1 MNALQIIPP
10 KPETRARRFALALR
24 VSDGILLLPL
34 LFLLAL
40 LACMSMSRGEEGTA
54 SESGAAVVLKDSR
67 DNVDDNDKSPSLTQ
81 SAAVSA
87 GATMQVSGAGGDDE
101 KMPASS
107 QAAAPTATP
116 ASAGVGID
124 PKVGSDTGQPDA
136 VEAKS
141 DTAMGAEIKD
151 RNAHDRDDSRALAK
165 LSDAPSASA
174 PGNDRVSKSEDGR
187 GRKMAPNARTV
198 RSAESARR
206 ASQPRREVDY
216 RSRNA
221 IDGAPV
227 WAGQLPII
235 YGSGVGARG
244 PYAAVP
250 AQRQDWMASGM
261 TNAWE
266 RVVDAPVA
274 VLNGGKHALYG
285 ILDSLW

>member
-10 KPETRARRFALALR
+10 KPEIRARRPALVLR
-24 VSDGILLLPL
+24 VWDGILLLPL
-34 LFLLAL
+34 LFLLAF

-54 SESGAAVVLKDSR
+54 SEAGAAVVLKDSR
-67 DNVDDNDKSPSLTQ
+67 DNVGDNDKSPALTQ

-87 GATMQVSGAGGDDE
+87 GATTQVSGAGGDDE
-101 KMPASS
+101 KMSATP

-116 ASAGVGID
+116 APAGVGSD

-136 VEAKS
+136 VEPKS
-141 DTAMGAEIKD
+141 DTATGAEIKD
-151 RNAHDRDDSRALAK
+151 RNAHDRDGSRALAK

-174 PGNDRVSKSEDGR
+174 PSNDRVSKSEDGR
-187 GRKMAPNARTV
+187 GRKIAPNAMTV
-198 RSAESARR
+198 RSTKSARR
-206 ASQPRREVDY
+206 ADQPRREVNY

-227 WAGQLPII
+227 WAGPPPII
-235 YGSGVGARG
+235 YGSGAGAS
-244 PYAAVP
+244 YVAVP

-261 TNAWE
+261 TNAWG

-285 ILDSLW
+285 ILDALW